1 MIQNILLFS
10 VIPEED
16 METLD
21 GGSTEGIF
29 SRGGGRGM
37 PVEEEEEE
45 VTRGCRMIVGAWT
58 MPGRPLC

>member
-1 MIQNILLFS
+1 
-10 VIPEED
+10 

-29 SRGGGRGM
+29 SRGGSRGM
-37 PVEEEEEE
+37 PEEEEEEEE
-45 VTRGCRMIVGAWT
+45 VTRGCRVIVGAWT